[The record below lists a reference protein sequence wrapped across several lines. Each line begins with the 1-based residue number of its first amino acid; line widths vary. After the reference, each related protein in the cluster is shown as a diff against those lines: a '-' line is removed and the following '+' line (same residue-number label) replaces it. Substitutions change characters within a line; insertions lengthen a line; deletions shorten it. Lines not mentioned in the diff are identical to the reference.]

1 MAMEIIQV
9 INAAHE
15 DSLAAIAF
23 NRIKREV
30 YTAAEGDRAIKVW
43 DLKTGQRLRSQ
54 AVHKGMVTC
63 LAYASSVKL
72 LFSGSIDGS
81 IGVWTDKGSLLQVV
95 PTGWPVF
102 SMAWSSKH
110 HILVAGGNSV
120 MHIYKVDMSDVLR
133 LKHARH
139 NAQPTAR
146 QQLQQQ
152 QDSPVSAAAAG
163 LGIAGGPG
171 SSDAPQVLRRVCPA
185 FKGWKQHQRP
195 GSCAAVGVEALGK
208 KDGGGGGRFTQNFDD
223 EQPDLLAAAQASE
236 TAADAAAAANS
247 AAAGG
252 DAMSEA
258 AASTNTSSSRP
269 KAAAG
274 GSRGAGSA
282 GGLVYGSRQREEDYY
297 GVCHADVV
305 KCVVITEGGKIFTAG
320 FDRCI
325 CSYDVDKLDKP
336 KEAFRRVKDCARAG
350 LTSLAFD
357 PHNNV
362 LLAGSLD
369 GALRVWSVEGRCLDK
384 FEGLSNKPISC
395 AYLPHCNHWWATG
408 RAGKL
413 AALDPRAPA
422 VITEYVAQPNQ
433 LQEHAVEL
441 LYAPPGSDLVLAGTA
456 QRQLVVWQYNP
467 HAAHRVFRAHEDWVE
482 GLLVCQ
488 GSSSSQDTFDQSLF
502 SFSADG
508 HVCSWEL
515 DAEQNCDVYRLVED
529 TPVADCN
536 VLCLLHLPEQ
546 HCIVSGCEDG
556 SIKLS
561 YLDGH
566 AASTAGDRDAAAL
579 PTLLTGHEGKVTGL
593 AALPGGLVLS
603 CSEDRSLRVWDL
615 RTMKQLHAEQDAH
628 NTPIQCMEH
637 CPARQEVATCGMG
650 SKVKVWSLAKPTQ
663 PRLTLVLDHSDP
675 ATRPN
680 SAGPSKQQTPSDV
693 NPNGKSN
700 MQWLTRSDI
709 DGLAAGGG
717 GAGTKQ
723 QQGGAGLPAI
733 VAEAIAHASEDVPEV
748 TQVRWVAHEEAW
760 VTAADDELLRLW
772 STKGEKMAS
781 IPFKGGS
788 ARYLFVDEVNRL
800 LLVSTADKSAYL
812 YDLAAGAVPLARFQG
827 HSDIISG
834 IGYLHALDC
843 YITSSWDGALRLWK
857 RPQPAAAAAAAGS
870 SSSTGKASAAAA
882 AAATSGDAAYL
893 LPEDSEDAANYVSEY
908 EKAHPLVMPKALSQ
922 DHTLALLRAI
932 GVAGDDG
939 PSGGKPGGRRGG
951 RAGGRAGREPRR
963 SEEGWQLGAAEV
975 PDAPGSLGAKLQEL
989 GRRLLMD
996 INDSAAKV
1004 VADKGATAW
1013 TSSTMQSVAALQH
1026 SSSVDSSRV
1035 GLGPE
1040 AAAGPGA
1047 AKLRRAAGAAGSRR
1061 ER

>member
-9 INAAHE
+9 INGAHE
-15 DSLAAIAF
+15 DDIAAIAF
-23 NRIKREV
+23 NRAKREV

-81 IGVWTDKGSLLQVV
+81 IGVWTDKGSLLQVSRTWQLQRQS
-95 PTGWPVF
+95 PTDWPVF

-110 HILVAGGNSV
+110 RILATV
-120 MHIYKVDMSDVLR
+120 
-133 LKHARH
+133 
-139 NAQPTAR
+139 
-146 QQLQQQ
+146 
-152 QDSPVSAAAAG
+152 
-163 LGIAGGPG
+163 
-171 SSDAPQVLRRVCPA
+171 
-185 FKGWKQHQRP
+185 
-195 GSCAAVGVEALGK
+195 
-208 KDGGGGGRFTQNFDD
+208 
-223 EQPDLLAAAQASE
+223 
-236 TAADAAAAANS
+236 
-247 AAAGG
+247 
-252 DAMSEA
+252 
-258 AASTNTSSSRP
+258 STNTSGSKL

-274 GSRGAGSA
+274 GMRGAVPAA
-282 GGLVYGSRQREEDYY
+282 GVVYGSRQREEDYY
-297 GVCHADVV
+297 GVCHTDVL
-305 KCVVITEGGKIFTAG
+305 KCIVITEGGKIFTAG

-336 KEAFRRVKDCARAG
+336 KEAFKRVKDCARSG

-433 LQEHAVEL
+433 LQASLEL

-456 QRQLVVWQYNP
+456 QQQLVVWQYNP
-467 HAAHRVFRAHEDWVE
+467 HAAHRVFNAHKDWVE

-488 GSSSSQDTFDQSLF
+488 GSSSSSSSPDAFEQPLY

-508 HVCSWEL
+508 HMCSWEL

-536 VLCLLHLPEQ
+536 VLCLLHLPDQ
-546 HCIVSGCEDG
+546 HCIVAGCEDG
-556 SIKLS
+556 SIRLH

-566 AASTAGDRDAAAL
+566 PASPAGDAVQL
-579 PTLLTGHEGKVTGL
+579 PSVLAGHGGKVTGL
-593 AALPGGLVLS
+593 AGLPGGLVLS
-603 CSEDRSLRVWDL
+603 CSEDRSLRVWHL

-637 CPARQEVATCGMG
+637 CPARQEVSTCGMG

-663 PRLTLVLDHSDP
+663 PRLTLVLDHSVLAAQLD
-675 ATRPN
+675 
-680 SAGPSKQQTPSDV
+680 SAGPDKQQPPIDI

-709 DGLAAGGG
+709 DGLAAGGSS
-717 GAGTKQ
+717 AGKGPVG
-723 QQGGAGLPAI
+723 QQGECGLPAI
-733 VAEAIAHASEDVPEV
+733 VAEAIAHATEDVPEV
-748 TQVRWVAHEEAW
+748 TQVRWVAHREAW

-772 STKGEKMAS
+772 SAKGEKLAS

-788 ARYLFVDEVNRL
+788 ARCLYSDEVNRL
-800 LLVSTADKSAYL
+800 LLVSTADKNAYL
-812 YDLAAGAVPLARFQG
+812 YDLATGAVPLARFQG

-834 IGYLHALDC
+834 IAYLQALDC
-843 YITSSWDGALRLWK
+843 YITSSWDGALRMWK
-857 RPQPAAAAAAAGS
+857 RPQLAAATGGSTSTCKPSSAAAGS
-870 SSSTGKASAAAA
+870 AE
-882 AAATSGDAAYL
+882 AAYL
-893 LPEDSEDAANYVSEY
+893 LPEDSEDAGHYVSEY
-908 EKAHPLVMPKALSQ
+908 EKAHPLVTPKALSS

-939 PSGGKPGGRRGG
+939 AQGNRSGGRRGG
-951 RAGGRAGREPRR
+951 RAGGRPGREPRL
-963 SEEGWQLGAAEV
+963 SEEGSQLGAAEP

-989 GRRLLMD
+989 GRRLLMV
-996 INDSAAKV
+996 SAAV
-1004 VADKGATAW
+1004 
-1013 TSSTMQSVAALQH
+1013 L
-1026 SSSVDSSRV
+1026 
-1035 GLGPE
+1035 
-1040 AAAGPGA
+1040 
-1047 AKLRRAAGAAGSRR
+1047 KLRLRHCTT
-1061 ER
+1061 